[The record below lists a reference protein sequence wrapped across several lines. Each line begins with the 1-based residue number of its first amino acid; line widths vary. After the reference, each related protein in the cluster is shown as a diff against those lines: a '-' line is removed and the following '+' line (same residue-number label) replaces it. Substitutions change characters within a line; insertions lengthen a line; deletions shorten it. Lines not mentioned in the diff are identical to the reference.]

1 MIKVK
6 SDPTVSLYSRTTDG
20 CIWVRDSSYPT
31 ARTAQSGTVWSTT
44 DPILGPVMTAGQNRN
59 ADGSYTIYRA
69 ALFFDTSTIPT
80 NATINSASLWLTVA
94 ADHNMSAGWYLR
106 VKQHTNNSEPLVSS
120 DYYMYKYSG
129 NGGQVYLSGYIST
142 LSVVQIPLNSTGIS
156 WINKGG
162 LTKLCLVSA
171 DDDDACAPSG
181 LQSLM
186 FYSSEAGTSHAP
198 ILTIDY
204 STQLTGQ
211 ITNIK
216 YYNPQTNN
224 WDLTSPP
231 TIQVGQ
237 LAGAGATY
245 VNTGQ
250 STLNAYVKYT
260 MKRPDG
266 SVKDTGQ
273 TSTFSMSP
281 GAQYTHGMAWYT
293 DNYPGNWTMTIELY
307 GD

>member
-6 SDPTVSLYSRTTDG
+6 SDPIVYLYSRTTDG

-31 ARTAQSGTVWSTT
+31 ARTAQSGTVASGV
-44 DPILGPVMTAGQNRN
+44 DPILGAVVIAGQNRN
-59 ADGSYTIYRA
+59 NDGTYTIYRA
-69 ALFFDTSTIPT
+69 ALFFDTSTVPT
-80 NATINSASLWLTVA
+80 NATINSASINLFVPV
-94 ADHNMSAGWYLR
+94 DHAMSAGWYLR
-106 VKQHTNNSEPLVSS
+106 VKQHTNNTEPLIPS
-120 DYYMYKYSG
+120 DYYLYKYSG
-129 NGGQVYLSGYIST
+129 NGGQLYLSGYV
-142 LSVVQIPLNSTGIS
+142 SVGWVQIPLNSTGIS

-162 LTKLCLVSA
+162 LTKLCLMSA
-171 DDDDACAPSG
+171 DDDDAFAPSG

-186 FYSSEAGTSHAP
+186 FYSSEAGYSYAP
-198 ILTIDY
+198 FLTIDY

-245 VNTGQ
+245 VNTSQ
-250 STLNAYVKYT
+250 STLNMYVKYT

-273 TSTFSMSP
+273 SSVFTVSP
-281 GAQYTHGMAWYT
+281 NGQFTHAMAWYT